1 MTRLGSRQVYTFFAF
16 FVILRYSKLE
26 GGWYLIKV
34 RDFNEKDFNEVFLY
48 NQRKDVIYGMCNP
61 KWHVL

>member
-1 MTRLGSRQVYTFFAF
+1 MSRPGDVYTFF
-16 FVILRYSKLE
+16 VSHRDGKLE